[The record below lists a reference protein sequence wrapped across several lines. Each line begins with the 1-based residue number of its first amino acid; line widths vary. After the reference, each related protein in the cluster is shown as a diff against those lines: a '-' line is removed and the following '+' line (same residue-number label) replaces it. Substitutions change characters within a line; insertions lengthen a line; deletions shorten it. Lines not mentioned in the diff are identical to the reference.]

1 MTTRVTMRSRQQ
13 CRTLN
18 GLGSFWSSAVR
29 ACMLVCVLTF
39 AGGAFAQ
46 SLGDIRDY
54 RLAPGDRITVT
65 VFGQTELSGDVLVDG
80 TGNIRLPIIGAVPVI
95 GLTIVETETLIRERL
110 ADGILVRPMINV
122 RIGELRPLYV
132 LGDVRTPG
140 AYPFRYGSS
149 VKSAIALAGGLGL
162 AVASAAT
169 VMSEFLLADERVRQ
183 LALQRQ
189 ALRIRQARIQAQR
202 DGKTSFSPPTSLN
215 AAEEAAAAEVVAMEQ
230 QTFDAQ
236 VLMLKNQLELL
247 RSQKPRL
254 ESEISSLQ
262 SQIEAASKQRTLVK
276 ERVDQ
281 YGRMVKQGLGLANT
295 ELQFK
300 LTEATYESELWRL
313 TALVSRLKIDLGE
326 LDVKI
331 NEAEAA
337 FRRQLIAELREVTE
351 RLRELDVGLPSAL
364 EIRQVKL
371 RQTTSLPDAAL
382 TITVMRARDGKLT
395 TLPANDSML
404 LEPGDILE
412 IRQELPRDA
421 PQQNAIRGGPDQPTS
436 HARTIPPRR
445 STTPPVQ

>member
-1 MTTRVTMRSRQQ
+1 
-13 CRTLN
+13 
-18 GLGSFWSSAVR
+18 
-29 ACMLVCVLTF
+29 MLVGFLTL

-46 SLGDIRDY
+46 SPGDIRDY

-65 VFGQTELSGDVLVDG
+65 VFGQMELSGDVLVDG
-80 TGNIRLPIIGAVPVI
+80 AGTIRLPIIGAVPVL

-132 LGDVRTPG
+132 LGDVRAPG

-162 AVASAAT
+162 AVTSAAT
-169 VMSEFLLADERVRQ
+169 VMSEFLSADERVRQ
-183 LALQRQ
+183 LSLQRQ
-189 ALRIRQARIQAQR
+189 SLRIRQARLEAQR
-202 DGKTSFSPPTSLN
+202 DGKTSFSLPTSLN
-215 AAEEAAAAEVVAMEQ
+215 AAEEGAAAEVVAMEQ
-230 QTFDAQ
+230 QTLDAQ

-262 SQIEAASKQRTLVK
+262 SQIDAANKQRNLVK

-337 FRRQLIAELREVTE
+337 FKRQLIAELREVTE
-351 RLRELDVGLPSAL
+351 RLRELDVTLPSAL

-371 RQTTSLPDAAL
+371 RQTTSLPNAAL
-382 TITVMRARDGKLT
+382 TITVIRTRDGKLA

-412 IRQELPRDA
+412 IRQELPTDA
-421 PQQNAIRGGPDQPTS
+421 PRQDAIRGGPDDPTS
-436 HARTIPPRR
+436 HARAIPPRR